1 MFKALRDH
9 FMKRTDNPLNAI
21 KANVAMC
28 NKLLRVFYAM
38 IMHDEDYDE
47 KKMLGDIRRMDKTK
61 ESSAAV
67 EAGKLKSMCQGL
79 LLPT

>member
-1 MFKALRDH
+1 
-9 FMKRTDNPLNAI
+9 
-21 KANVAMC
+21 
-28 NKLLRVFYAM
+28 M